1 MVRRRRRASIVQ
13 GSTNIREAEMEA
25 IKSHSDF
32 KATEYVLVALSV
44 TLLLSVYL
52 VGGLAIPGQHETPNA
67 CHINAQQKYAPVRG

>member
-32 KATEYVLVALSV
+32 KAIEYVLVALT
-44 TLLLSVYL
+44 TLLLSV
-52 VGGLAIPGQHETPNA
+52 
-67 CHINAQQKYAPVRG
+67 